1 MYLMKLIISA
11 LITAGLTILLHLL
24 DRRGKLDKIKNPW
37 IRQLLIGI
45 LFGLAAIYATEFG
58 SVQIGGAAL
67 NARDAAPLCAGLFF
81 GGFAGIVAGVI
92 GGVERFFC
100 VYWGGAAFTQLA
112 CSIACIFAGLF
123 SAFLRKFI
131 FNNKRPN
138 PYYCVIIALISETIH
153 MFLIFV
159 TNEKDLD
166 VAFDFVQKCSPPMI
180 LTNILAL
187 FLAFFT
193 IEFIDRGFAMFKRH
207 NRPILSHL
215 QIGLLMLV
223 VVSAALTVY
232 ITIVVQTRIAEKS
245 TERVF
250 AANLK
255 AAAAQIDNLY
265 LTGQIDDVKDVASSV
280 CYGYSVGETGELW
293 TTNMDMVVYNTEFDG
308 EDLTY
313 MLAGVPQL
321 TLVKTEFEGEGYYV
335 SYLVRSGYCLVA
347 SMMADD
353 ALYLTNVSIYI
364 TILLEILVYAVLFLF
379 ITLEMKQL
387 VTEKMNE
394 VNDNLEAITA
404 GELDRVVNVRSSSE
418 FEMLSDS
425 INAMVNRLT
434 ELIEEAKNRV
444 AKELE
449 IARSIQLSSLTQEF
463 DLSPAVDVFA
473 KTRPAKEVGGDF
485 YDAYK
490 LDATHVVFLIADV
503 SGKGIPAAMFMM
515 RARTTIKSLAQTGL
529 PIDEVFTQVNGRLC
543 HNNVNEMFITAWM
556 GILDLTTG
564 GVIFVNAGH
573 NPPIIKRN
581 GTYTYLETKR
591 NLVLAA
597 MDGYK
602 YRSETL
608 SIQPGDE
615 IFLYTDGV
623 TEAININEEL
633 YGEDRLMVYIRETD
647 HDISAENLCEGVY
660 KSVDDYAGEGVE
672 QFDDITV
679 LSLKYLKSV

>member
-1 MYLMKLIISA
+1 MKLIISA

-67 NARDAAPLCAGLFF
+67 NARDAAPLCAGLC
-81 GGFAGIVAGVI
+81 FAGIVAGVI

-100 VYWGGAAFTQLA
+100 VYWDGAAFTQLA

-280 CYGYSVGETGELW
+280 CYG
-293 TTNMDMVVYNTEFDG
+293 
-308 EDLTY
+308 
-313 MLAGVPQL
+313 
-321 TLVKTEFEGEGYYV
+321 
-335 SYLVRSGYCLVA
+335 
-347 SMMADD
+347 
-353 ALYLTNVSIYI
+353 
-364 TILLEILVYAVLFLF
+364 
-379 ITLEMKQL
+379 
-387 VTEKMNE
+387 
-394 VNDNLEAITA
+394 
-404 GELDRVVNVRSSSE
+404 
-418 FEMLSDS
+418 
-425 INAMVNRLT
+425 
-434 ELIEEAKNRV
+434 
-444 AKELE
+444 
-449 IARSIQLSSLTQEF
+449 
-463 DLSPAVDVFA
+463 
-473 KTRPAKEVGGDF
+473 
-485 YDAYK
+485 
-490 LDATHVVFLIADV
+490 
-503 SGKGIPAAMFMM
+503 
-515 RARTTIKSLAQTGL
+515 
-529 PIDEVFTQVNGRLC
+529 
-543 HNNVNEMFITAWM
+543 
-556 GILDLTTG
+556 
-564 GVIFVNAGH
+564 
-573 NPPIIKRN
+573 
-581 GTYTYLETKR
+581 
-591 NLVLAA
+591 
-597 MDGYK
+597 
-602 YRSETL
+602 
-608 SIQPGDE
+608 
-615 IFLYTDGV
+615 
-623 TEAININEEL
+623 
-633 YGEDRLMVYIRETD
+633 
-647 HDISAENLCEGVY
+647 
-660 KSVDDYAGEGVE
+660 
-672 QFDDITV
+672 
-679 LSLKYLKSV
+679 